1 MHILVLQHEE
11 IEHLGVF
18 KAFLE
23 QDGATWQVV
32 ELDKGESIPAL
43 DSSMA

>member
-32 ELDKGESIPAL
+32 ELDKGERSGARFFP
-43 DSSMA
+43 MA